1 MHVLAGLGGAALIL
15 AMLVEFFV
23 AFMLPRRVKRDP
35 RIARGIYTAL
45 WWPWRMAAARLSP
58 AAEDTMLGFF
68 GPLALLLQLVV
79 WVLGLMVGFA
89 LLQWAFGSKLGAG
102 PHSFGDDLYFSS
114 GAFLSAAVSGAPIGA
129 AAKVLSLLEAATGV
143 GDILIGGYR
152 RGAGPLAAMRLARDH
167 DETGEPIGYRLL
179 TGLTLL
185 STDQQAAY
193 AAFSRREV
201 AVSQLATRAG
211 TPPTAVHLLRRIAE
225 GDRWNQLRDYLGEA
239 EAWVAELMETHLSY
253 PLLAYYRSQ
262 HVNQNW
268 LAALT
273 TIVDTSAAVVAALPE
288 GDPAIAEQT
297 YGIGRHALS
306 DLAHVFHV
314 RPGDANRLT
323 DEAFDSVWNALVA
336 HERVET
342 DPETMRRRLDH
353 LRADYEPNAIGLS
366 IALALPLPAWA
377 PGEHDRRAPR
387 PLRRRYGVTA

>member
-1 MHVLAGLGGAALIL
+1 MHALAGIGGGVLIV

-45 WWPWRMAAARLSP
+45 WRPWRLVAARLSP

-79 WVLGLMVGFA
+79 WVLGLMVGYA
-89 LLQWAFGSKLGAG
+89 LLQWAFGSRLGIG

-114 GAFLSAAVSGAPIGA
+114 GAFLSAAVSGAPIGG
-129 AAKVLSLLEAATGV
+129 AAKALSLLEAATGV
-143 GDILIGGYR
+143 GVLFIV
-152 RGAGPLAAMRLARDH
+152 
-167 DETGEPIGYRLL
+167 IGYLP
-179 TGLTLL
+179 
-185 STDQQAAY
+185 SVY

-211 TPPTAVHLLRRIAE
+211 TPPTAVHLLRRISE
-225 GDRWNQLRDYLGEA
+225 GDRWNQLRDYLQEA
-239 EAWVAELMETHLSY
+239 EPWVAELMETHLSY

-314 RPGDANRLT
+314 QPGEANRLT
-323 DEAFDSVWNALVA
+323 DEAFDAIWNALES
-336 HERVET
+336 HERVAA

-353 LRADYEPNAIGLS
+353 LREAYEPNAIGLS
-366 IALALPLPAWA
+366 VALALPLPDWA
-377 PGEHDRRAPR
+377 PGERARAPR
-387 PLRRRYGVTA
+387 PPRMRATA

>member
-1 MHVLAGLGGAALIL
+1 MHVLAGIGGALLIL
-15 AMLVEFFV
+15 AMLLEFFV

-45 WWPWRMAAARLSP
+45 WRPWRFAAARLSA

-68 GPLALLLQLVV
+68 GPLALILQLVI

-89 LLQWAFGSKLGAG
+89 LLQLAFGSKLGAG
-102 PHSFGDDLYFSS
+102 VHHFGDDLYFSS
-114 GAFLSAAVSGAPIGA
+114 GEFLSAAVSSAPIGG

-143 GDILIGGYR
+143 GVLFIV
-152 RGAGPLAAMRLARDH
+152 
-167 DETGEPIGYRLL
+167 IGYLP
-179 TGLTLL
+179 
-185 STDQQAAY
+185 SVY
-193 AAFSRREV
+193 FAFSRREV

-211 TPPTAVHLLRRIAE
+211 TPPTAVHLLRRMSE

-273 TIVDTSAAVVAALPE
+273 TIVDTSAAVIAALPE

-297 YGIGRHALS
+297 YAIGRHALS

-314 RPGDANRLT
+314 RPGEANRLT
-323 DEAFDSVWNALVA
+323 DDAFDSLWSAIES
-336 HERVET
+336 HDRVEP

-353 LRADYEPNAIGLS
+353 LRAAYEPNAIGLS
-366 IALALPLPAWA
+366 VALALPLPGWA
-377 PGEHDRRAPR
+377 PAERPSRAPR
-387 PLRRRYGVTA
+387 PLAIRRAG

>member
-143 GDILIGGYR
+143 GVLFIV
-152 RGAGPLAAMRLARDH
+152 
-167 DETGEPIGYRLL
+167 IGYLP
-179 TGLTLL
+179 
-185 STDQQAAY
+185 SVY